1 MREIKAIGFDL
12 DGTVLD
18 TRVDY
23 DRLNDAD
30 REVLDRHGIPFD
42 DVFGPDPP
50 ARRRRAPIRDW
61 LDSVGRGDEFRD
73 IDGEIDD
80 LCTFYETQFIDSA
93 RGFPGTAECIDSLRS
108 MGYRTGLLTRGSRE
122 YADRVLPRFGLHD
135 RMDAIVGR
143 DYTWFDDAKPSPMAM
158 IHFAGEL
165 GVEPDEIL
173 YVGDSIT
180 DYLPC
185 RDVGA
190 VFVGVLTGSM
200 DRAGWESAGVV
211 HMIDRVG
218 DLADAIPGILDSL

>member
-1 MREIKAIGFDL
+1 
-12 DGTVLD
+12 
-18 TRVDY
+18 
-23 DRLNDAD
+23 
-30 REVLDRHGIPFD
+30 
-42 DVFGPDPP
+42 
-50 ARRRRAPIRDW
+50 
-61 LDSVGRGDEFRD
+61 
-73 IDGEIDD
+73 
-80 LCTFYETQFIDSA
+80 
-93 RGFPGTAECIDSLRS
+93 
-108 MGYRTGLLTRGSRE
+108 
-122 YADRVLPRFGLHD
+122 
-135 RMDAIVGR
+135 MDAIVGR

-211 HMIDRVG
+211 HIIDRVG